1 MGFRVRGHVR
11 GIQEA
16 LKVTGAFD
24 IFASARIWRAH
35 SGDAGTGHPWQTLSS
50 TTLHTRSKNDSCMA
64 EF

>member
-24 IFASARIWRAH
+24 IFASVRIWRVH
-35 SGDAGTGHPWQTLSS
+35 SGDAGTGHPWQKLSS
-50 TTLHTRSKNDSCMA
+50 ATLHTRGKNGSFIAD
-64 EF
+64 